1 MELCRCGVSISQRKN
16 NNMQPNLLIAII
28 LPLFVHCSYSPA
40 SPAMGTVKP
49 GNENPFA
56 KIESISLPEGYQR
69 ITLETGSFGEWL
81 RRFPLKKDK
90 TVYKFDGSRKYN
102 QSAQFAVLDIS
113 TGKKDLQQ
121 CADAIMR
128 LRSEYL
134 YEQKRYSEIS
144 FSDNNGKKY
153 NSPVNGDRK
162 EFDRYLEN
170 VFSWCGTIS
179 LAKQLKKVNG
189 LSGVLPGD
197 VLIKGGSP
205 GHAAIVLDV
214 AINRKGE
221 KIYLLANGYMPAQD
235 IHIVI
240 NPGNV
245 DLSPWYTVSNQRVI
259 ELPEWT
265 FTADQLR
272 RF

>member
-1 MELCRCGVSISQRKN
+1 
-16 NNMQPNLLIAII
+16 MQPNLLIAII

-40 SPAMGTVKP
+40 SPAMGTVNP

-56 KIESISLPEGYQR
+56 SIVSISLPEGYQR
-69 ITLETGSFGEWL
+69 IKLESGSFGEWL

-90 TVYKFDGSRKYN
+90 TVYKFDGSRKQN

-121 CADAIMR
+121 CADAVMR
-128 LRSEYL
+128 LRAEYL
-134 YEQKRYSEIS
+134 YEQKRISEIS

-153 NSPVNGDRK
+153 NVPANADRK

-170 VFSWCGTIS
+170 VFSWCGTLS
-179 LAKQLKKVNG
+179 LAKQLKKVEDM
-189 LSGVLPGD
+189 SDILPGD

-205 GHAAIVLDV
+205 GHAAIVMDV
-214 AINRKGE
+214 AINKKGE
-221 KIYLLANGYMPAQD
+221 KIYLLANSYMPAQD
-235 IHIVI
+235 IHIVLNTGAI
-240 NPGNV
+240 G
-245 DLSPWYTVSNQRVI
+245 LSPWYAVSNDRVI

>member
-1 MELCRCGVSISQRKN
+1 
-16 NNMQPNLLIAII
+16 MQPNLLIAII

-40 SPAMGTVKP
+40 SPAMGTVDS

-56 KIESISLPEGYQR
+56 NIESIRLPEGYQR

-81 RRFPLKKDK
+81 RHFPLKKDK
-90 TVYKFDGSRKYN
+90 TVYKFDGSRKQN

-128 LRSEYL
+128 LRAEYL
-134 YEQKRYSEIS
+134 YEQKRYMEIS

-153 NSPVNGDRK
+153 NSPIGADRK
-162 EFDRYLEN
+162 EFDRYLET
-170 VFSWCGTIS
+170 VFSWCGTLS
-179 LAKQLKKVNG
+179 LEKQLRKVYD

-205 GHAAIVLDV
+205 GHAAIVMDV
-214 AINRKGE
+214 AINRNGE
-221 KIYLLANGYMPAQD
+221 KIYLLANSYMPAQD
-235 IHIVI
+235 MHVVV
-240 NPGNV
+240 NPGLSE
-245 DLSPWYTVSNQRVI
+245 LSPWYTTNNQLRI
-259 ELPEWT
+259 HLPEWT
-265 FTADQLR
+265 FTSDQLR

>member
-1 MELCRCGVSISQRKN
+1 
-16 NNMQPNLLIAII
+16 MQPNLLIAII
-28 LPLFVHCSYSPA
+28 LPLFIHCSNSPA
-40 SPAMGTVKP
+40 SPAMGTVYP

-56 KIESISLPEGYQR
+56 KIESISLPEGYHR

-90 TVYKFDGSRKYN
+90 TVYKFDGSKKQN

-128 LRSEYL
+128 LRAEYL

-153 NSPVNGDRK
+153 NSPVSADRN
-162 EFDRYLEN
+162 EFDRYLET
-170 VFSWCGTIS
+170 VFSWCGTLS
-179 LAKQLKKVNG
+179 LAKQLIKVND
-189 LSGVLPGD
+189 LSGILPGD

-205 GHAAIVLDV
+205 GHAAIVVDV
-214 AINRKGE
+214 AINKKGE
-221 KIYLLANGYMPAQD
+221 KIYLLANSYMPAQD

-240 NPGNV
+240 NPGMS
-245 DLSPWYTVSNQRVI
+245 DLNPWYTAVKQQAI